1 MDVIRDF
8 ATSAF
13 EIRKRCLREFYL
25 LYITKHVT
33 LRKIIYINN
42 IFDQLDEGGCS
53 LSGHIEQPRAYFS
66 SGNRLSVSL
75 VASFF
80 DQGHGFAAKATVI

>member
-8 ATSAF
+8 ETSALDF
-13 EIRKRCLREFYL
+13 LEEFNSPVDGDIR
-25 LYITKHVT
+25 T
-33 LRKIIYINN
+33 LRICLNGILDQ
-42 IFDQLDEGGCS
+42 FDKGGCS

-80 DQGHGFAAKATVI
+80 DQGHGFLAKATVI